1 MLAQNINVE
10 QTGNIAVAT
19 VITPLLSVNEGQEI
33 IGDLTERMRYNNAR
47 HFILDLKEVEFMDS
61 SFLGSLVSLLQ
72 DVEHVRGRIALVNCQ
87 PNVAF
92 LFKVTRLDSVFTM
105 YDSVED
111 AKAELQK

>member
-19 VITPLLSVNEGQEI
+19 IITPLLSVNEGQEI
-33 IGDLTERMRYNNAR
+33 IGELTERMRYNNAR

-72 DVEHVRGRIALVNCQ
+72 DVEHVRGRIALVHCQ

-92 LFKVTRLDSVFTM
+92 LFKVTRLDAVFSM
-105 YDSVED
+105 FESVED
-111 AKAELQK
+111 AKTELQK